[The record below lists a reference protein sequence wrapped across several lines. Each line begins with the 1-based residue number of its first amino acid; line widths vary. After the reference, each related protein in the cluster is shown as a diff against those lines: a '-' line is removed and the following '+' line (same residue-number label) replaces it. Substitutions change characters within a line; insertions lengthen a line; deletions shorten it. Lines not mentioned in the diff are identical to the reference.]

1 MYTRHESSYHERKET
16 FSTEI
21 KPTISIFI
29 LLKKFETRLSLST
42 PLRQHPHI
50 RLQSSLHDDNSLQPS
65 SYDHVNN
72 SVQPAILCK
81 SDLHDDNTSLWQENV
96 LRRPTIS
103 PPTCSSR
110 TSQGTPSKADNLH
123 AQDQAKGQQHQ
134 GTVTKTL

>member
-21 KPTISIFI
+21 KLTISTSI
-29 LLKKFETRLSLST
+29 LLNKFETRLSLST
-42 PLRQHPHI
+42 ALRQHSRI
-50 RLQSSLHDDNSLQPS
+50 GLQSSLYDDDSLQPS

-72 SVQPAILCK
+72 SIQPTILCK
-81 SDLHDDNTSLWQENV
+81 SDLHDDNTSLWQGIV

-110 TSQGTPSKADNLH
+110 TSEATPSTADNLH